1 MADKEKKEKAT
12 AKEKPSKKRQRPKAE
27 GKAAKAPETEASNF
41 QHRVRVAGV
50 VLDGSLPL
58 ERALTEIKGVG
69 PRIANIV
76 GHTFTVS
83 AKKRI
88 GDLTEQEIDELEKI
102 LDSLASVV
110 PPWMLNRQKDPET
123 GKNRH
128 LLGPDLDMQLREDI
142 NLMRRLKT
150 YKGVRHSLN
159 LPVRGQRTRTSFRRG
174 ATLGVSRRKK

>member
-1 MADKEKKEKAT
+1 MADKEKKEKA
-12 AKEKPSKKRQRPKAE
+12 AKEKPKADKKPKAE
-27 GKAAKAPETEASNF
+27 GKPAKPELTEAASF

-76 GHTFTVS
+76 GHNFAVS
-83 AKKRI
+83 EKKRI
-88 GDLTEQEIDELEKI
+88 GDLSEQEIDELEKV

-110 PPWMLNRQKDPET
+110 PPWMLNRRKDPES

-159 LPVRGQRTRTSFRRG
+159 LPVRGQRTRTSFRKG